1 MIFLPTL
8 LTFANDN
15 IFTGSCGSLRFKIV
29 PNVIKA
35 TPKEVDMEQSSL
47 RCEIW
52 HGEKCYELSDI
63 EAEKTFA
70 MSDEGIDAMRAW
82 LEENI

>member
-8 LTFANDN
+8 LTFANNN
-15 IFTGSCGSLRFKIV
+15 IFTGSCGRLRFKIV
-29 PNVIKA
+29 PTVVMA
-35 TPKEVDMEQSSL
+35 TPKEVNYEESSM

-63 EAEKTFA
+63 EQEKLFP
-70 MSDEGIDAMRAW
+70 MSEEGREQMRIW
-82 LEENI
+82 LEANI

>member
-15 IFTGSCGSLRFKIV
+15 IFTGSHGRLRFKIS
-29 PNVIKA
+29 PNVVKA
-35 TPKEVDMEQSSL
+35 TPKEVDLAASSI

-63 EAEKTFA
+63 EAEKTFPMSAEGREA
-70 MSDEGIDAMRAW
+70 MKTW